1 MIERDMIAFIDAFA
15 GEDAR
20 GNLAAVVELD
30 ASADDA
36 ELHARAAE
44 IGAPA
49 TAFLR
54 GRATQDAFD
63 VRWFSPEQEI
73 LLCGHGA
80 LAAGHV
86 ALSQTQ
92 AQSVNL
98 HTGTGEVLRISI
110 SGPDP
115 SYELSLP
122 ALPTQ
127 RHEWPELIAALGA
140 EPRELRWN
148 PAGYALAIYDRPD
161 QVAGLKPDM
170 SGLET
175 QGKVQITA
183 SAAGSL
189 HGRESDITSRVFS
202 GTGREDAATGSAHAV
217 LTPYWSQRLGT
228 PQLRAFQASA
238 RGGVFVCRMAADQVV
253 LSGRCREA
261 PDAI

>member
-1 MIERDMIAFIDAFA
+1 MHQTIVFIDAFA

-20 GNLAAVVELD
+20 GNLAAIIELD
-30 ASADDA
+30 SYPDDA
-36 ELHARAAE
+36 VLQAQATE

-54 GRATQDAFD
+54 PRDSQDAFD

-73 LLCGHGA
+73 VLCGHGA
-80 LAAGHV
+80 LAACHA

-92 AQSVNL
+92 THSVNL
-98 HTGTGEVLRISI
+98 HTATGKVLGITSN
-110 SGPDP
+110 GPDA

-122 ALPTQ
+122 ALPTMP
-127 RHEWPELIAALGA
+127 HEWHQLVAALGA

-148 PAGYALAIYDRPD
+148 PAGYALAIYDRPE

-175 QGKVQITA
+175 RGKVQITA

-189 HGRESDITSRVFS
+189 PGRKSDITSRVFS
-202 GTGREDAATGSAHAV
+202 NAGREDAATGSAHAV
-217 LTPYWSQRLGT
+217 LTPYWTERLGKS
-228 PQLRAFQASA
+228 QLHAFQASA
-238 RGGVFVCRMAADQVV
+238 RGGVFVCRMDADHVV
-253 LSGRCREA
+253 LSGRCIEV

>member
-1 MIERDMIAFIDAFA
+1 MIKREKIAFIDAFA
-15 GEDAR
+15 GENAR
-20 GNLAAVVELD
+20 GNVAAVVELD
-30 ASADDA
+30 AFPDDS
-36 ELHARAAE
+36 ELHSQAAE

-54 GRATQDAFD
+54 ARDSQGEFD

-73 LLCGHGA
+73 ILCGHGG

-86 ALSQTQ
+86 ALSRTH

-98 HTGTGEVLRISI
+98 HTATGKVLSI
-110 SGPDP
+110 SNNGPDS

-122 ALPTQ
+122 SLLTQ
-127 RHEWPELIAALGA
+127 PYEWPELLAALGA

-170 SGLET
+170 SCLET

-183 SAAGSL
+183 SAAGSQQ
-189 HGRESDITSRVFS
+189 GRESHITSRVFS

-217 LTPYWSQRLGT
+217 LTPYWSEKLGT
-228 PQLRAFQASA
+228 PQLRAFQASV
-238 RGGVFVCRMAADQVV
+238 RGGVFVCRMAGDQVV

>member
-1 MIERDMIAFIDAFA
+1 MTMRDTIAFIDAFA
-15 GEDAR
+15 GVEAR

-30 ASADDA
+30 DFPDDA
-36 ELHARAAE
+36 ELQAQATE

-54 GRATQDAFD
+54 PRASQDAFD

-73 LLCGHGA
+73 VLCGHGG

-86 ALSQTQ
+86 ALSQTY

-98 HTGTGEVLRISI
+98 HTATGKVLGISN
-110 SGPDP
+110 SGSDA

-122 ALPTQ
+122 ALLTQ
-127 RHEWPELIAALGA
+127 AHEWPELIAALGA

-148 PAGYALAIYDRPD
+148 PAGYALAIYDRPE
-161 QVAGLKPDM
+161 QVVGLKPDM
-170 SGLET
+170 TGLET
-175 QGKVQITA
+175 QGNVQIAA

-189 HGRESDITSRVFS
+189 DGRESDITSRVFS

-217 LTPYWSQRLGT
+217 LTPYWSEKLGK

-238 RGGVFVCRMAADQVV
+238 RGGVFVCRMAAGQVV
-253 LSGRCREA
+253 LSGRCREV
-261 PDAI
+261 PETI

>member
-1 MIERDMIAFIDAFA
+1 MTMRDTIAFIDAFA

-30 ASADDA
+30 DFPDDA
-36 ELHARAAE
+36 ELQAQATE

-54 GRATQDAFD
+54 ARDAQSAFD

-73 LLCGHGA
+73 ILCGHGG

-98 HTGTGEVLRISI
+98 HTATGKVLSISN
-110 SGPDP
+110 SGPDA

-122 ALPTQ
+122 ALLTQ
-127 RHEWPELIAALGA
+127 PHEWPELVAALGA

-161 QVAGLKPDM
+161 QVASLKPDM
-170 SGLET
+170 SGLAT
-175 QGKVQITA
+175 QGKVQISA

-189 HGRESDITSRVFS
+189 QGRGFAITSRVFS

-217 LTPYWSQRLGT
+217 LTPYWSEKLGK
-228 PQLRAFQASA
+228 PQIRAFQASA

-253 LSGRCREA
+253 LGGQCKEVS
-261 PDAI
+261 DAI

>member
-1 MIERDMIAFIDAFA
+1 MIERDTIAFIDAFA

-30 ASADDA
+30 AFPDD
-36 ELHARAAE
+36 EQLLARAAE

-54 GRATQDAFD
+54 ARDSRGTFD

-73 LLCGHGA
+73 FLCGHGG

-86 ALSQTQ
+86 ALSRTH

-98 HTGTGEVLRISI
+98 HTATGKVLRISN

-127 RHEWPELIAALGA
+127 PHEWPELIAALGA
-140 EPRELRWN
+140 EPHELRWN
-148 PAGYALAIYDRPD
+148 PAGYALAIYDRPE

-189 HGRESDITSRVFS
+189 DSRDSDITSRVFS
-202 GTGREDAATGSAHAV
+202 GTGREDAATGSAHAA
-217 LTPYWSQRLGT
+217 LTPYWSERLGM